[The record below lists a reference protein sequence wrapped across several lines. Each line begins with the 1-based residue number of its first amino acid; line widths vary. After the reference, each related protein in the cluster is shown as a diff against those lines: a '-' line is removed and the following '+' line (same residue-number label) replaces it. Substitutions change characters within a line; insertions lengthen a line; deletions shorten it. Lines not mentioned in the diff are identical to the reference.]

1 MSQLST
7 IDELNEVTV
16 TVDTDG
22 DHDKFAHYA
31 EKDEIMKAFV
41 FGIPIV
47 ALCGKIWVPTRDGD
61 KFPICPACKEMYEQF
76 LN

>member
-1 MSQLST
+1 MS
-7 IDELNEVTV
+7 
-16 TVDTDG
+16 DTQEITSNVSNDG

-41 FGIPIV
+41 YGIPIV

-61 KFPICPACKEMYEQF
+61 KFPVCPECAKIYSQ
-76 LN
+76 LL